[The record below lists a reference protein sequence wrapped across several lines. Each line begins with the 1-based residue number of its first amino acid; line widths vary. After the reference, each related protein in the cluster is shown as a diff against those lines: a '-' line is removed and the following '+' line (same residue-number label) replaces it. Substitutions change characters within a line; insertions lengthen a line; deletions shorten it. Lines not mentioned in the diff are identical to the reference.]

1 MSVKEKIQAAQ
12 EEAARAEEA
21 KRLLERQQQEEAA
34 KQFYARND
42 KYHREVHSRRNEQAP
57 LLEELRDTGIV
68 AMIEEVT
75 GQVIESIPVRSQ
87 EWLARQVEAHDKE
100 LPPPI
105 DRWPTPEEIDE
116 NIRRSRETESK
127 EWQVSVEWP
136 ELSQES
142 EGIWDTTLRIK
153 ATKMGTA
160 FDIRRGRVPRAV
172 VTVTY
177 SPERLLTI
185 EGENKVYSG
194 ALPIKSPETQE
205 VLENVMAQAFLHPKK
220 VDSPRRDFRPM
231 FNPHDV
237 RLKANS
243 LS

>member
-12 EEAARAEEA
+12 EQIARAEEEN
-21 KRLLERQQQEEAA
+21 RHLEQQAQEEAA
-34 KQFYARND
+34 KKFYARDD
-42 KYHREVHSRRNEQAP
+42 KYHREVHSIRNKQAP

-75 GQVIESIPVRSQ
+75 DQVINPIPVRSQ
-87 EWLARQVEAHDKE
+87 EWLALQVYHHEKG
-100 LPPPI
+100 LPPFT
-105 DRWPTPEEIDE
+105 DHWPTAEDLRKAAEAE
-116 NIRRSRETESK
+116 HK

-136 ELSQES
+136 ELSQEG
-142 EGIWDTTLRIK
+142 EGIWDTTLRIE

-160 FDIRRGRVPRAV
+160 FDIRKGRVPRAV

-185 EGENKVYSG
+185 KGENKVYSG
-194 ALPIKSPETQE
+194 ALPTKSPETQE

-220 VDSPRRDFRPM
+220 IEPIPKSMRPLWDR
-231 FNPHDV
+231 DV
-237 RLKANS
+237 RLRA
-243 LS
+243 